1 MSSQDLEE
9 YLNNLFGPQTLND
22 GVDTTED
29 EFTFNVKQE
38 DGTVKQQSISNRERL
53 KRLHQNAAQL
63 IAVTQ
68 LLKDLQDVNNLVEY
82 AKTKGIAFNS
92 KQRERSIASLKQT
105 RDRLKNAVEIY
116 SKTQYDT
123 TNASYD

>member
-9 YLNNLFGPQTLND
+9 RLNNLVGPQTLND

-53 KRLHQNAAQL
+53 KRLHQNAA
-63 IAVTQ
+63 
-68 LLKDLQDVNNLVEY
+68 
-82 AKTKGIAFNS
+82 
-92 KQRERSIASLKQT
+92 
-105 RDRLKNAVEIY
+105 
-116 SKTQYDT
+116 
-123 TNASYD
+123 